1 MQLMDISDKFVVVT
15 ITHDETKIWA
25 TGIEK
30 GKKPERIFSPE
41 KTNHHHFRTD
51 QKTKGSKVDA
61 QTIVYYE
68 EIAASITSAS
78 QILLIGHGHAKA
90 SSMLHLIQYLER
102 KHPVTAHK
110 IVDALDENLAAMSEP
125 EVLKLAR
132 AWFDK
137 HQLMI

>member
-1 MQLMDISDKFVVVT
+1 MRIMDISDKFVVVT
-15 ITHDETKIWA
+15 VTHDESKIWA

-30 GKKPERIFSPE
+30 GKRPKKIFSIE
-41 KTNHHHFRTD
+41 KTNHHHFRID
-51 QKTKGSKVDA
+51 QKTKGSKVDT
-61 QTIVYYE
+61 QMVLYFE
-68 EIAASITSAS
+68 EIAISIAGAS

-132 AWFDK
+132 AWLEQ

>member
-1 MQLMDISDKFVVVT
+1 MDISDKFVVVT

-30 GKKPERIFSPE
+30 GKKPERIFSPD
-41 KTNHHHFRTD
+41 KSNHHHFRAD
-51 QKTKGSKVDA
+51 QKLKNAKTDA
-61 QTIVYYE
+61 QTAIYYQ
-68 EIAASITSAS
+68 EIAASIAKAS

-102 KHPVTAHK
+102 KHPATAHK

-132 AWFDK
+132 SWFDQ
-137 HQLMI
+137 HQVMI

>member
-1 MQLMDISDKFVVVT
+1 MDISDKFVVVT

-30 GKKPERIFSPE
+30 GTKPERIFSPD
-41 KTNHHHFRTD
+41 KSNHHHFRTD
-51 QKTKGSKVDA
+51 QKLKNAKTDT
-61 QTIVYYE
+61 QTVIYFE
-68 EIAASITSAS
+68 EIAASIAGAS

-102 KHPVTAHK
+102 KHPATAHK
-110 IVDALDENLAAMSEP
+110 IVDALDENLAAMSEA

-132 AWFDK
+132 SWFDQ
-137 HQLMI
+137 HQMMI